1 MTSVIQSEVI
11 RATLVCTLAA
21 LAGAGALACTRSE
34 AAEPAAA
41 LEAPAPDAG
50 AGAKGPVM
58 VASGVAVGYRLTDA
72 TKAPYKV
79 GLPKELNVAGA
90 VYWGL
95 FKICVADTG
104 EVKGV
109 GVMRSTGQPALL
121 DGPWIQTMKTWRYK
135 PYSVNG
141 RPVPFCHPLRMQ
153 VNAVSK

>member
-1 MTSVIQSEVI
+1 MTGVIQTEVI

-21 LAGAGALACTRSE
+21 LAGAGSLACTRSE
-34 AAEPAAA
+34 AAEPAVAP
-41 LEAPAPDAG
+41 EAAPD

-79 GLPKELNVAGA
+79 GLPKELNLAGA

-109 GVMRSTGQPALL
+109 AVMRSTGQPALL

-153 VNAVSK
+153 VTAVSK